1 MKKLRFIV
9 LGKIHTS
16 YSDISVTFLRG
27 IQSAKP
33 QTIPYTNGNGYAVAD
48 GTTLYTE
55 GTINQIGYFRVVSSG
70 TQPVTGNGSLN
81 ILVTHYPSDNQG
93 NQSKPFSI
101 DGSLVTINIIYNSKP
116 ININLDIE
124 VNNREIKTIQMS
136 NFDGHWSDYDNDSLS
151 FITIYNSNSN
161 LQFNGTSYI
170 SGTPIAVSDIQ
181 AGKLKYIGSDTDLAY
196 NDDFGYT
203 VTDSNGN
210 TSD

>member
-1 MKKLRFIV
+1 MKKLRFVV
-9 LGKIHTS
+9 LGKNYTS
-16 YSDISVTFLRG
+16 FDSTNITFLRNV
-27 IQSAKP
+27 QSTKSLS
-33 QTIPYTNGNGYAVAD
+33 IPYNNGNGYIVAD
-48 GTTLYTE
+48 GAVLYTQ
-55 GTINQIGYFRVVSSG
+55 GTSGQEGYFKVTASG
-70 TQPVTGNGSLN
+70 TQTINGTGSLN
-81 ILVTHYPSDNQG
+81 VLITHYPSATQA
-93 NQSKPFSI
+93 NQSKSFVI
-101 DGSLVTINIIYNSKP
+101 DGSTVFINILYNSKP
-116 ININLDIE
+116 VNNDLDIE
-124 VNNREIKTIQMS
+124 VNNREHKIITMAM
-136 NFDGHWSDYDNDSLS
+136 FDGYWSDYDNDSLS